1 MTIEEM
7 KDYLAAVLRALNTVQ
22 VVGYQNVVNQAAAMS
37 MVNDILKADIQLEQ
51 TKSAKK

>member
-7 KDYLAAVLRALNTVQ
+7 KNYLAAALRALNTVQ

-37 MVNDILKADIQLEQ
+37 IVNDILKADIQPEQ
-51 TKSAKK
+51 AKSAKK